1 MPQRLENAF
10 QREIQRRQQ
19 RQKKPNSGKF
29 GVTLLTVL
37 LTLGGVGYM
46 MHKTHPSSTLPSP
59 IAQPGTPT
67 EPPALSN
74 LKPSALKPV
83 ALPPSGVKKAAKPG
97 EPVAQL
103 RFFARAPLFTENSR
117 LSTSCGGGLGVEPVT
132 NNNHYYV
139 ELVDWQSGKIV
150 TTAFVRSHEMVV
162 IPVPYGTYKLR
173 YAEGKEW
180 YGDKAMFGSPDMY
193 EMTEKYTGTAAR
205 LEFNA
210 NSGHD
215 ISVHCAN
222 GNAGRKR
229 VTRNPQVDLPS
240 MHETSL

>member
-19 RQKKPNSGKF
+19 RQKKPNSGKLSA
-29 GVTLLTVL
+29 TLLLVV
-37 LTLGGVGYM
+37 LTLGLGYM
-46 MHKTHPSSTLPSP
+46 THKPRPSSTIPSLPDP
-59 IAQPGTPT
+59 LGTPT
-67 EPPALSN
+67 EPPALGN
-74 LKPSALKPV
+74 LKPSTLKPV
-83 ALPPSGVKKAAKPG
+83 ALPPSGVKKAAKPS

-150 TTAFVRSHEMVV
+150 TTAFVRSFEMVV

-210 NSGHD
+210 NSSHD

-229 VTRNPQVDLPS
+229 VTKSPQADLPT